1 MQLNRETILTA
12 SFDILHEYGLG
23 DLSMRRLAR
32 NLEVAPG
39 ALYWHFPSK
48 QALLGAVADRLLEPL
63 REFGTDPD
71 ADWRANARA
80 FAVAL
85 HDCLTSHRDG
95 AEVVSAALATGTA
108 TVRPADLLTPMLADA
123 PALAS
128 ADDTGDAAATLVYF
142 ILGATVDEQTAGH
155 LAEVSGGDAPGHS
168 DRRIAN
174 GTALILAGMASES

>member
-1 MQLNRETILTA
+1 MDAALEILDEFGLQDLTI
-12 SFDILHEYGLG
+12 
-23 DLSMRRLAR
+23 RRLAR
-32 NLEVAPG
+32 HLDAAAG
-39 ALYWHFPSK
+39 AMYWHFPSK

-71 ADWRANARA
+71 ADWRANART

-174 GTALILAGMASES
+174 GTALILAGMASEA

>member
-1 MQLNRETILTA
+1 MDAALEILDEFGLQDLTI
-12 SFDILHEYGLG
+12 
-23 DLSMRRLAR
+23 RRLAR
-32 NLEVAPG
+32 HLDAAAG
-39 ALYWHFPSK
+39 AMYWHFPSK

-63 REFGTDPD
+63 REFGTAPD

-108 TVRPADLLTPMLADA
+108 TVRPADLLAPMLADA

>member
-1 MQLNRETILTA
+1 MQLTKDIIMDAALEILDEFGLQDLTI
-12 SFDILHEYGLG
+12 
-23 DLSMRRLAR
+23 RRLAR
-32 NLEVAPG
+32 HLDAAAG
-39 ALYWHFPSK
+39 AMYWHFPSK

-174 GTALILAGMASES
+174 GTALILAGMASEA

>member
-1 MQLNRETILTA
+1 MDAALEILDEFGLQDLTI
-12 SFDILHEYGLG
+12 
-23 DLSMRRLAR
+23 RRLAR
-32 NLEVAPG
+32 HLDAAAG
-39 ALYWHFPSK
+39 AMYWHFPSK

-63 REFGTDPD
+63 REFGTEPD

-155 LAEVSGGDAPGHS
+155 LAEVSGGDAPDHS

>member
-1 MQLNRETILTA
+1 MDAALEILDEFGLQDLTI
-12 SFDILHEYGLG
+12 
-23 DLSMRRLAR
+23 RRLAR
-32 NLEVAPG
+32 HLDAAAG
-39 ALYWHFPSK
+39 AMYWHFPSK

-128 ADDTGDAAATLVYF
+128 ADATGDAAATLVYF